1 MNPVRTYTLILATA
15 LLVAGF
21 AGFANGKMSVS
32 NPNAIYGFIHLITGI
47 MGIGAASHS
56 VSWARL
62 FDKIMGYFYGFIG
75 LAGFILSLFI
85 VLDTSVSILHIA
97 ISITAFAYGYGGEPA
112 TVQLH
117 PVKRAKRV
125 KSEFEHRAEK
135 AKKRTEE
142 EKKRRRA
149 A

>member
-15 LLVAGF
+15 LLVAGL
-21 AGFANGKMSVS
+21 AGFANGKLSVS
-32 NPNAIYGFIHLITGI
+32 NPNTIYGFIHFITGI
-47 MGIGAASHS
+47 IGIGAASHS
-56 VSWARL
+56 VSFARK
-62 FDKIMGYFYGFIG
+62 FDKVIGYFYGLIG
-75 LAGFILSLFI
+75 VAGFILSLIIGFDNSI
-85 VLDTSVSILHIA
+85 SILQIA
-97 ISITAFAYGYGGEPA
+97 ISITAFAYGYDGESA

-117 PVKRAKRV
+117 PVKRV
-125 KSEFEHRAEK
+125 KSEFEHRSED